1 MDYEVAGTLIDEG
14 RLARRVTELGK
25 AISVDYNGRELIV
38 IGILRGAV
46 IFMADLVRAID
57 DNVDVSMDFMS
68 VSSYG
73 DSTKSSGVVRI
84 NKDLDNSIKDKD
96 VLIVEDIV
104 DTGLTLSY
112 LRRVLMERGPKS
124 LAICS
129 LLDKKERRIA
139 DISVDYVGFDIPD
152 LFVVGYGLDYAE
164 RWRNLRSVHSVEPTV
179 EA

>member
-1 MDYEVAGTLIDEG
+1 MDYEVAGTLIDED
-14 RLARRVTELGK
+14 RLARRVAELGK

-152 LFVVGYGLDYAE
+152 LFVVGYGLDYSE
-164 RWRNLRSVHSVEPTV
+164 RWRNLRSVHSVEPTI

>member
-14 RLARRVTELGK
+14 RLARRVAELGK

-57 DNVDVSMDFMS
+57 DNVDVSMDFIS

-112 LRRVLMERGPKS
+112 LRRVLMEREPKS

>member
-1 MDYEVAGTLIDEG
+1 MDYKIGSVLISEEDISH
-14 RLARRVTELGK
+14 RVVELGEK
-25 AISVDYNGRELIV
+25 ISADYGGQDLV
-38 IGILRGAV
+38 VVGILRGAA

-57 DNVDVSMDFMS
+57 GDVDVSMDFMS

-73 DSTKSSGVVRI
+73 VSTKSSGVVRI
-84 NKDLDNSIKDKD
+84 NKDLDNVIKDKH

-112 LRRVLMERGPKS
+112 LKRVLLERDPRS

-129 LLDKKERRIA
+129 LLDKKERRVA

-164 RWRNLRSVHSVEPTV
+164 RWRNLRSIYSVV
-179 EA
+179 SMS

>member
-1 MDYEVAGTLIDEG
+1 MDYEVAETLIDEG
-14 RLARRVTELGK
+14 RLARRVAELGK

-112 LRRVLMERGPKS
+112 LRRVLMEREPKS

>member
-14 RLARRVTELGK
+14 RLARRVADLGK

-57 DNVDVSMDFMS
+57 DNVDVSMDFIS

-73 DSTKSSGVVRI
+73 DSMKSSGVVRI